1 MFCVINVS
9 FLCQL
14 ADLLGDRPS
23 VLDDCLQSFFPPE
36 DMKAVLEHHRRL
48 GHFKEK
54 GVQGVLKTTCL
65 ISFLVLEK
73 QGQQSVCVCL
83 TQLSSEHQKY
93 EPLYHGYNMV
103 SNF

>member
-1 MFCVINVS
+1 MFGVTS
-9 FLCQL
+9 FSFILSQL

-54 GVQGVLKTTCL
+54 GVQGV
-65 ISFLVLEK
+65 
-73 QGQQSVCVCL
+73 
-83 TQLSSEHQKY
+83 
-93 EPLYHGYNMV
+93 
-103 SNF
+103 